1 MPFFTPRYAKSKMG
15 KKKKIGGGL
24 RKKITIFQFWSFLSP
39 KRLDGVYVLIDFRSF
54 RVVLGIMA
62 QSQLFFGV
70 LEQFT
75 LEDMQ
80 FYKKND
86 VIMIS
91 QFVFAFS
98 DFWRACR
105 QVPFILQKLLSHQK

>member
-1 MPFFTPRYAKSKMG
+1 MTEPPTGPHSFFSTQPQLPKVRPVPFFTPRYAKSKMG

-62 QSQLFFGV
+62 RSQLFFGV

-75 LEDMQ
+75 LKEIQ
-80 FYKKND
+80 FYKK
-86 VIMIS
+86 IT
-91 QFVFAFS
+91 
-98 DFWRACR
+98 
-105 QVPFILQKLLSHQK
+105 K